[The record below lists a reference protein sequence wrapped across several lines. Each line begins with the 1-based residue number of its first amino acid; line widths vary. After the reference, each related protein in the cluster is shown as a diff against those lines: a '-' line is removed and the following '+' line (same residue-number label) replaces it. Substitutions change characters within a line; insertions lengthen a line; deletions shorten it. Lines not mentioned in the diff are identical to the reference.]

1 MTGNYISGIII
12 CNSDSLNEITKHRVH
27 QLRAQYSSGGHR
39 SIHNV
44 KWIQGGLFLF
54 ASKIKSDVPNVEG
67 HPKMFAKTSKWS
79 MSK

>member
-12 CNSDSLNEITKHRVH
+12 CNSDSLNEITNHRVH

-44 KWIQGGLFLF
+44 KWIQRGLFLF
-54 ASKIKSDVPNVEG
+54 ASKINNDVPNVEG